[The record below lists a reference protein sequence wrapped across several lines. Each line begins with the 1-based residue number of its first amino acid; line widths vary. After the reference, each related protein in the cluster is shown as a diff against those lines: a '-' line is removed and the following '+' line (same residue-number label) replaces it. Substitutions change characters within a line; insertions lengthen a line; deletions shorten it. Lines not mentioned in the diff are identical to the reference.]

1 MAKKKSWKDLIKRII
16 TIIIFW
22 AFLWYLWWIFL
33 TKDVDKMIDDL
44 NEYYEMKVQTVDVKA
59 NLEEKIQEE
68 TTENLEKTPE
78 VVENNDSTEEESP
91 IIYTKKQF
99 FILSGSLVLISLYF
113 IIIYGICSRYVP
125 WGRLIATVL
134 GIFVIMSS
142 RFLPNSWTL
151 GIFLGDIVSV
161 LGFLIIIL
169 YPTNVFMTEK
179 IKENKAKSEEIV
191 IEA

>member
-68 TTENLEKTPE
+68 TTENLEKTP
-78 VVENNDSTEEESP
+78 
-91 IIYTKKQF
+91 
-99 FILSGSLVLISLYF
+99 
-113 IIIYGICSRYVP
+113 
-125 WGRLIATVL
+125 
-134 GIFVIMSS
+134 
-142 RFLPNSWTL
+142 
-151 GIFLGDIVSV
+151 
-161 LGFLIIIL
+161 
-169 YPTNVFMTEK
+169 
-179 IKENKAKSEEIV
+179 
-191 IEA
+191 